1 MLPIGDENPYRKRF
15 PLMTYALLL
24 VNILIFYF
32 EVRGGEA
39 FITTWSFVPARF
51 FANPVGDLA
60 SLFTSMFLHASLIH
74 LGSNMLYLLIF
85 GDNVE
90 SFFGHFKFLVFYL
103 VSGLAGNLAQGF
115 FSANSTV
122 PMLGASGAIAGVLGA
137 YILLFPTRKVRV
149 LLGFF
154 VLRVPALVAIGAWFI
169 LQLLN
174 GYGSVAVTAE
184 SGGVAYLAHVGG
196 FVMGFLLTAIFRKK
210 N

>member
-15 PLMTYALLL
+15 PLVTYALLL

-60 SLFTSMFLHASLIH
+60 SLFTSLFLHASLIH

-103 VSGLAGNLAQGF
+103 VSGLAGNLAQGL

-154 VLRVPALVAIGAWFI
+154 VLRVSALVAIGAWFI

>member
-15 PLMTYALLL
+15 PLVTYALLL

-60 SLFTSMFLHASLIH
+60 SLFTSLFLHASLIH

-103 VSGLAGNLAQGF
+103 VSGLAGNLAQGL

-154 VLRVPALVAIGAWFI
+154 VLRVSALVAIGAWFI

-210 N
+210 I

>member
-15 PLMTYALLL
+15 PLVTYALLL

-51 FANPVGDLA
+51 FANPFGDLA

-196 FVMGFLLTAIFRKK
+196 FVMGFLLTAIFSKK

>member
-196 FVMGFLLTAIFRKK
+196 FVMGFLLTAIFSKK

>member
-15 PLMTYALLL
+15 PLVTYALLL

-51 FANPVGDLA
+51 FSNPVGDLA

-103 VSGLAGNLAQGF
+103 VSGLAGNLAQGL

-154 VLRVPALVAIGAWFI
+154 VLRVSALVAIGAWFI

-196 FVMGFLLTAIFRKK
+196 FVMGFLLTAIFSKK

>member
-103 VSGLAGNLAQGF
+103 VSGLAGNLAQGL

-196 FVMGFLLTAIFRKK
+196 FVMGFLLTAIFSKK

>member
-15 PLMTYALLL
+15 PLVTYALLL

-103 VSGLAGNLAQGF
+103 VSGLAGNLAQGL

-196 FVMGFLLTAIFRKK
+196 FVMGFLLTAIFSKK

>member
-15 PLMTYALLL
+15 PLVTYALLL

-60 SLFTSMFLHASLIH
+60 SLFTSLFLHASLIH

-103 VSGLAGNLAQGF
+103 VSGLAGNLAQGL

>member
-15 PLMTYALLL
+15 PLVTYALLL

-154 VLRVPALVAIGAWFI
+154 VLRVSALVAIGAWFI

-210 N
+210 I

>member
-15 PLMTYALLL
+15 PLVTYALLL

-103 VSGLAGNLAQGF
+103 VSGLAGNLAQGL

-154 VLRVPALVAIGAWFI
+154 VLRVSALVAIGAWFI

>member
-15 PLMTYALLL
+15 PLVTYALLL

-196 FVMGFLLTAIFRKK
+196 FVMGFLLTAIFSKK

>member
-15 PLMTYALLL
+15 PLVTYALLL

-103 VSGLAGNLAQGF
+103 VSGLAGNLAQGL

-154 VLRVPALVAIGAWFI
+154 VLRVSALVAIGAWFI

-210 N
+210 I

>member
-15 PLMTYALLL
+15 PLVTYALLL

-103 VSGLAGNLAQGF
+103 VSGLAGNLAQGL

-154 VLRVPALVAIGAWFI
+154 VLRVSALVAIGAWFI

-196 FVMGFLLTAIFRKK
+196 FVMGFLLTAIFSKK